1 MDFREWL
8 SEATVQTK
16 DIGEAI
22 KKTLEFKIPGKWK
35 FEIAPH
41 KWYDITTHISK
52 WNTNAVRISANLK
65 NEKTPEPT
73 QYFFLSAYAIL
84 LKDLISYDSINGDT
98 NMRIN
103 ASLHFVERPGIVRK
117 LDERQSLKT
126 PYELAKWVEAL
137 IEKFGRDEEPPDD
150 SPEDAPSP
158 FIPQMVGA

>member
-35 FEIAPH
+35 FDIAPH
-41 KWYDITTHISK
+41 QWH
-52 WNTNAVRISANLK
+52 NANAVRISANLK

-73 QYFFLSAYAIL
+73 QYFFLSVYAI
-84 LKDLISYDSINGDT
+84 LKDLIKSYDSINGDT
-98 NMRIN
+98 NMRID
-103 ASLHFVERPGIVRK
+103 ASLHFIERPGLVRK
-117 LDERQSLKT
+117 LDEHQSLKT
-126 PYELAKWVEAL
+126 PYELAKWVESL
-137 IEKFGRDEEPPDD
+137 IEKFGDDEDD

-158 FIPQMVGA
+158 FIPQLVGA